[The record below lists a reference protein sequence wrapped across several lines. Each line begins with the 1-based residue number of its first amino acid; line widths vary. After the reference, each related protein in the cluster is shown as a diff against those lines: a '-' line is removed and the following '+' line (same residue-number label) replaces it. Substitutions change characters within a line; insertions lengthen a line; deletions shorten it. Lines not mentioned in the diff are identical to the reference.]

1 MQKGRINMGKDI
13 KTLDDVIA
21 CMEQIAKEYK
31 AQSKSK
37 QEVINV
43 FSMQLAESLCFDYGY
58 FKDLVRIEKNKNRQ
72 DRRVYLFKYSQGLQD
87 AIDKEVAMYRK
98 AKANRAKE
106 AKDVDNAIK
115 ENKPHEN

>member
-1 MQKGRINMGKDI
+1 MQEGRINMGKNI
-13 KTLDDVIA
+13 KTLEDVIA
-21 CMEQIAKEYK
+21 CMEQIEKEYK

-58 FKDLVRIEKNKNRQ
+58 FKDLVRIDRNKNRQ
-72 DRRVYLFKYSQGLQD
+72 DRKVYLFKYSQELQD
-87 AIDKEVAMYRK
+87 AIDKEVSMYRK

-106 AKDVDNAIK
+106 AKNVDIAIK
-115 ENKPHEN
+115 ENKCHED